1 MEVGNVIK
9 KMRFKASMTQEQLA
23 EKLGISPQSVSKW
36 ENNVSMP
43 DIGLLPSIAEVFGVS
58 VDELFGLNKGEKLR
72 RIENRLEFEEP
83 LPGDVFWEYEDFLK
97 NTLEEEEDK
106 AKIYSLL
113 AHLYHHRMETDA
125 KKVSLYARESMK
137 ISPEKKDCQWLLD
150 MAEGQVVWDWN
161 VGNHAKTIDFYRE
174 LIDADKKANPDKR
187 TWLPHFWLLDN
198 LIADHRTEEAREVL
212 DDFSKIQ
219 KDRDFMIP
227 VYRAHIA
234 LAEYNEKEADAI
246 IDEAFKTYGDEPG
259 FLFEAAQY
267 YAKKG
272 SYDRVIELYKASYE
286 KDKKPRFIDALQGIA
301 TVYEI
306 QGKYHE
312 AANTCDRI
320 LENLRDEW
328 DLKEES
334 AVKEIE
340 REKSRLLEKARG

>member
-36 ENNVSMP
+36 ENNVSLP

-97 NTLEEEEDK
+97 NALEEEEDK

-137 ISPEKKDCQWLLD
+137 LAPEKKDCQWLLD

-174 LIDADKKANPDKR
+174 LIDEDKKANPDKR

-198 LIADHRTEEAREVL
+198 LIADQRTEEAREVL

-259 FLFEAAQY
+259 FLF
-267 YAKKG
+267 
-272 SYDRVIELYKASYE
+272 
-286 KDKKPRFIDALQGIA
+286 
-301 TVYEI
+301 
-306 QGKYHE
+306 
-312 AANTCDRI
+312 
-320 LENLRDEW
+320 
-328 DLKEES
+328 
-334 AVKEIE
+334 
-340 REKSRLLEKARG
+340 